1 MPAAVYHQSLAR
13 PYRKSLLVALLIIT
27 FLSGLLF
34 AWINI
39 GRANYPVAVVELL
52 MAGYSMILLLALR
65 HARRIERWILAYLL
79 PFFTVMMIAL
89 AAPRSTLNVF
99 IWVLLIPL
107 VAHLLLGRRNGLAMS
122 VFYITVAA
130 LIFLWRFHD
139 NAEVMQPVI
148 ISNISVL
155 TLCILVFS
163 HVYEITREQSE
174 ARLVA
179 QAQTDPLTGLPNRA
193 GFQQAFEREKLRCR
207 RAQTPLSLVM
217 LDLDHFKQVND
228 SHGHAG
234 GDQALEHVAGLLREC
249 LRGMDVVARLG
260 GEEFCLLLSDTDGDR
275 AFAVAD
281 KLRHKL
287 EETPLHFA
295 GAEVTLT
302 LSGGIAEYGVD
313 GERLDDLSRI
323 ADRKLYRVKADGR
336 NRILR

>member
-1 MPAAVYHQSLAR
+1 MTPALNEHALAR
-13 PYRKSLLVALLIIT
+13 PYRKSLLIALLVLT

-39 GRANYPVAVVELL
+39 ARANYLVATVELL
-52 MAGYSMILLLALR
+52 MAGYSVILFGALR
-65 HARRIERWILAYLL
+65 HARHLERWILAYLL

-107 VAHLLLGRRNGLAMS
+107 VAHLLLGRRKGLAMS
-122 VFYITVAA
+122 VFYIAVAA

-174 ARLVA
+174 ARLLA

-193 GFQQAFEREKLRCR
+193 GFQQAFERERRRSR
-207 RAQTPLSLVM
+207 RAQTPLSLVL
-217 LDLDHFKQVND
+217 LDLDRFKQVND
-228 SHGHAG
+228 SHGHAA
-234 GDQALEHVAGLLREC
+234 GDQALVHVSSLLKEC

-260 GEEFCLLLSDTDGDR
+260 GEEFCLLLPDTDGDR
-275 AFAVAD
+275 AFAVAE
-281 KLRHKL
+281 KLRRKL
-287 EETPLHFA
+287 ADTPLHFSGVEIA
-295 GAEVTLT
+295 LAI
-302 LSGGIAEYGVD
+302 SGGIAEYDAD
-313 GERLDDLSRI
+313 GEHLDDLSRT
-323 ADRKLYRVKADGR
+323 ADRKLYRAKDQGR